1 MKRVERIRC
10 MMNEK
15 LVMEGKRGETV
26 EGETFFYSPQAKYI
40 TIKKEKEGLLLTIE
54 TRIEDESPKKPLKE
68 IVSM

>member
-10 MMNEK
+10 MINGK

-26 EGETFFYSPQAKYI
+26 EGETFFYSPQAKFI
-40 TIKKEKEGLLLTIE
+40 MIKKEKEGLLLTIE
-54 TRIEDESPKKPLKE
+54 TRMEDESPRKSLKE

>member
-10 MMNEK
+10 MMNGK

-26 EGETFFYSPQAKYI
+26 KGETFFYSPQAKYI